1 MNSIYKFNPDDAFRF
16 ANAIGAR
23 AKQKGNELQFVYCP
37 YCTGGEHHD
46 KNTFSINLDTGMFKC
61 LRSSCNAK
69 GNMITLAKQFSG
81 RFELSRDVSE
91 YYNINNK
98 NMRFKSFKDGN
109 KIFESKDAAIQ
120 YLSSRGISPAIAK
133 RYEIT
138 VREDND
144 KVLVF
149 PFKDENGD
157 LKFIKYRNTS
167 YKKGD
172 AGSKEWCESNCKPI
186 LFGMNHCD
194 DFETLVITEGQ
205 IDSLSLA
212 EAGIKNAVSVPMGKN
227 GFTWKPYCW
236 NWLMKFDEVVVFG
249 DNENGIITLAKE
261 ISDFF
266 PKRVRVVKPESYQGC
281 KDANELLMKC
291 GAAALV
297 KAVND
302 AVVTIPTAIKNL
314 ADVRSVNLSNLEKVR
329 TGFDELD
336 ETIGGGLFFGNL
348 VIITGKCGEGKRTV
362 ASMII
367 ANALR
372 QKYKVFC
379 YSGELPDY
387 MFKSWLDSQI
397 LGRTHFYEAHEN
409 AVNAWY
415 DQQIYIYDNA
425 VVAEYS
431 ALEAAEIA
439 VKDLDCRIILF
450 DNLMTALNASV
461 DTDLYRQQSAFVK
474 ACADMAKKYNVLIML
489 VAHPRKGSGTGNDDI
504 SGSGDI
510 ANYASIVLR
519 YQKGTEANQYSL
531 LMVTKN
537 RINGKTRLE
546 DNAIEMEYFPES
558 RRVLEVG
565 QIQPVFIGSEND
577 LPEGFVD
584 IPSDADIPF

>member
-1 MNSIYKFNPDDAFRF
+1 MNSIYKFNSDDAFRF
-16 ANAIGAR
+16 ASAIGAR
-23 AKQKGNELQFVYCP
+23 VKQKGSELQFVFCP
-37 YCTGGEHHD
+37 YCMGGQHHD
-46 KNTFSINLDTGMFKC
+46 KNTFSINLDTGLFKC
-61 LRSSCNAK
+61 LRSSCSAK
-69 GNMITLAKQFSG
+69 GNMITLAKDFSG
-81 RFELSRDVSE
+81 RFELSRDVSD

-98 NMRFKSFKDGN
+98 NVKYKSFKDGH
-109 KIFESKDAAIQ
+109 KTIESKDAAIQ
-120 YLSSRGISPAIAK
+120 YLNNRGISPAIVK

-138 VREDND
+138 VRKDND

-149 PFKDENGD
+149 PFRDEAGE
-157 LKFIKYRNTS
+157 LKFIKYRNTL

-172 AGSKEWCESNCKPI
+172 ARNKEWCEKNCRPI

-194 DFETLVITEGQ
+194 DFGTLVITEGQ

-212 EAGIKNAVSVPMGKN
+212 EAGIRNAVSVPMGKS
-227 GFTWKPYCW
+227 GFTWKPHCW

-266 PKRVRVVKPESYQGC
+266 PKRVRVVRSESYNGC
-281 KDANELLMKC
+281 KDANELLMKS

-314 ADVRSVNLSNLEKVR
+314 ADVRSVNLSDLEKIR
-329 TGFDELD
+329 TGFEELD
-336 ETIGGGLFFGNL
+336 ETIGGGFFFGSL
-348 VIITGKCGEGKRTV
+348 VIITGKCGEGKSTV
-362 ASMII
+362 ASMIV
-367 ANALR
+367 ANALQ

-397 LGRTHFYEAHEN
+397 LGRTHFREADVN

-415 DQQIYIYDNA
+415 DRQIYIYDNA
-425 VVAEYS
+425 VVAEYN

-439 VKDLDCRIILF
+439 IKNLDCRMILF
-450 DNLMTALNASV
+450 DNLMTALNASA
-461 DTDLYRQQSAFVK
+461 DSDLYRQQSSFVK

-489 VAHPRKGSGTGNDDI
+489 VAHPRKGNGTGNDDI

-519 YQKGTEANQYSL
+519 YQKGSEANQYSN

-537 RINGKTRLE
+537 RMNGRTRLE
-546 DNAIEMEYFPES
+546 DAAIEMEYFPES